1 MSYIIKENTEITLPF
16 KAKNCFT
23 EELLRNYTY
32 GQNWSITYAEREN
45 VITIGN
51 AEKADLKQS
60 HTVLNINDNGVYICG
75 IDFSATM
82 RGFITLLENIKYN
95 EDKDCL
101 YIENGIIE
109 ETPKMNIIGVHLCIF
124 PETDIYF
131 LKKCIRS
138 CAVAKYSH
146 IILEFWGMI
155 KLDCL
160 KELSWP
166 FAYCKNEIKELV
178 AEANA
183 LGVEII
189 PMFNHLGHASASRE
203 INGKHVVLDQ
213 NPKLEYMFESY
224 GWIWKI
230 QHKKVK
236 ELLSKV
242 RDELIEVC
250 GAGRYFHIGCDEVYA
265 NGQNADNALKMAEYI
280 NEVSKEL
287 SLKGRKVIVWHD
299 MLVSQC
305 DFDGYIATASKD
317 VADLLIEKLDRNI
330 IIADWQ
336 YSVNSNNWKTSA
348 FFKEKGFQ
356 VLCCPWDD
364 VNNNSSAVNTVV
376 ENNLNGII
384 HTTWNTLHK
393 GFREMIYAGVLS
405 YGTTQENLDDI
416 HRFYCASVVR
426 KVMPAGGDYEKYGWS
441 EKMTGP
447 GL

>member
-32 GQNWSITYAEREN
+32 GQKWNITYTEAEN
-45 VITIGN
+45 VITVGN
-51 AEKADLKQS
+51 AEKADLIQS
-60 HTVLNINDNGVYICG
+60 HTVININDNGVYICG

-82 RGFITLLENIKYN
+82 RGFITFLDSIKYN
-95 EDKDCL
+95 EENDYL
-101 YIENGIIE
+101 YLENGCME
-109 ETPKMNIIGVHLCIF
+109 ETPKMNFIGVHLCVF
-124 PETDIYF
+124 PETDLYF

-138 CAVAKYSH
+138 CAIAKYSH
-146 IILEFWGMI
+146 IILEFWGML
-155 KLDCL
+155 KHDCL

-166 FAYCKNEIKELV
+166 FAYSKNEIKELV

-189 PMFNHLGHASASRE
+189 PMFNHLGHASACRG

-236 ELLSKV
+236 ELLSKI

-250 GAGRYFHIGCDEVYA
+250 GPGEYFHLGCDEVYA
-265 NGQNADNALKMAEYI
+265 YGHNTDNALKMVEYI

-287 SLKGRKVIVWHD
+287 SLKGRKAILWHD
-299 MLVSQC
+299 MLVSKS
-305 DFDGYIATASKD
+305 DFDGYEANSSKE
-317 VADLLIEKLDRNI
+317 VADILIEKLDRNI

-336 YSVNSNNWKTSA
+336 YGIIESESWKTSE
-348 FFKEKGFQ
+348 FFKEKGFN
-356 VLCCPWDD
+356 VLCCPWENE
-364 VNNNSSAVNTVV
+364 NNIASAVNTVV
-376 ENNLNGII
+376 ENKLNGII
-384 HTTWNTLHK
+384 HTTWHTLFK
-393 GFREMIYAGVLS
+393 GFSKMIYAAVLS
-405 YGTTQENLDDI
+405 YGTSEDD
-416 HRFYCASVVR
+416 FYCASIAR
-426 KVMPAGGDYEKYGWS
+426 KVMPSNGDYTKSGWS
-441 EKMTGP
+441 EKMVGP
-447 GL
+447 GLQ